1 MQCTSAFCAYFKR
14 CRDPPSPGAGASFLS
29 WSSENMAALRVGSD
43 MKVSGRNAVSADIV
57 VGVSP
62 GIAASTC
69 TICDTAW
76 TK

>member
-1 MQCTSAFCAYFKR
+1 
-14 CRDPPSPGAGASFLS
+14 
-29 WSSENMAALRVGSD
+29 MAALRVGSD

-69 TICDTAW
+69 NIRDTNLGLME
-76 TK
+76 TSGHTPSQGYF